1 VVLACDHASNDL
13 KYTKVED
20 REEEWVRS
28 AEYFDVGAA
37 DFTFSLSESLRCLA
51 VLGNFTKLYVDP
63 AKPLLDSNLI
73 RHHYQWQ
80 RDEAGLPVPVSF
92 NNQGYRLYERLEN
105 FYLEYHKVLKEALE
119 YVEPSCVVSV
129 HSHDPD
135 TSPGL
140 PDICLYHPRAAS
152 SQLCQALQTRFS

>member
-1 VVLACDHASNDL
+1 
-13 KYTKVED
+13 
-20 REEEWVRS
+20 VRS

-37 DFTFSLSESLRCLA
+37 DFTFSLSESMRCLA
-51 VLGNFTKLYVDP
+51 VLSNFTKLYVDP

-80 RDEAGLPVPVSF
+80 RDENGAPVPVSF

-105 FYLEYHKVLKEALE
+105 FYLEYHKVLKEALD
-119 YVEPSCVVSV
+119 YVEPSCVINV

-135 TSPGL
+135 TSPGV
-140 PDICLYHPRAAS
+140 PDICLYHPRAATS
-152 SQLCQALQTRFS
+152 DLCQTLQQRFFQDKLNFRVIS